1 MKKKNFL
8 LYLYKVGSFKIYCI
22 CNSLN
27 ICIIR
32 WFYRFFEIFLISDII
47 ERQINFCLMEL
58 DFFYDIVKELYDGD
72 FVVGV
77 YLKEFGEYRGCKELF
92 EKVVKWLNVYIYV
105 CKFF

>member
-1 MKKKNFL
+1 
-8 LYLYKVGSFKIYCI
+8 
-22 CNSLN
+22 
-27 ICIIR
+27 
-32 WFYRFFEIFLISDII
+32 
-47 ERQINFCLMEL
+47 MEL

-105 CKFF
+105 CIVNFFKGFGKYSYSEYIDNEFAFIVKWVLFF